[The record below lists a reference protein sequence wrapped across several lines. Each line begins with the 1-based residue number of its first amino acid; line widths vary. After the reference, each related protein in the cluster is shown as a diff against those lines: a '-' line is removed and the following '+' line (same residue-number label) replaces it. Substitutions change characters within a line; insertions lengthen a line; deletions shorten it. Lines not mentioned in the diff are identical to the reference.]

1 MHLEFPF
8 LATFLHTNLVGNK
21 ILVVNCFP
29 IIDHDLFLF
38 SIMLEML
45 WWGWYAW
52 RHVGKRRKK
61 KVGDSQGCFTWDGCL
76 YTMKI

>member
-8 LATFLHTNLVGNK
+8 LANFLHQSCWQQNSCCH
-21 ILVVNCFP
+21 CFQ

-52 RHVGKRRKK
+52 RHVGKREKK
-61 KVGDSQGCFTWDGCL
+61 KVGDSHGMVVCIQ
-76 YTMKI
+76 